1 MLTWNRLDR
10 TDIDYLA
17 LEQSTEEAQLNLRHS
32 ESLDDFEELLPS
44 GD

>member
-10 TDIDYLA
+10 PDIDMA

>member
-10 TDIDYLA
+10 TDVDLA
-17 LEQSTEEAQLNLRHS
+17 LEQSTEDAQLNLRHS
-32 ESLDDFEELLPS
+32 ESFDDFEELLPS